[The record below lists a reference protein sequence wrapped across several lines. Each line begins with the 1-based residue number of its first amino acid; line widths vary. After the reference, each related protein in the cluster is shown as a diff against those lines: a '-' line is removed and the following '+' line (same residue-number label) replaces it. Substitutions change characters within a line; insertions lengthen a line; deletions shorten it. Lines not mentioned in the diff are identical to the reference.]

1 MKKIFSTALVLGVA
15 LTHDLS
21 LGFRQRE
28 GFNSYDLSCDGAHGA
43 VKYYVDGL
51 PNGVTF
57 DGLSIVITSAAQVG
71 TFTVRVKAVD

>member
-1 MKKIFSTALVLGVA
+1 MKKIFSTALFLGVA
-15 LTHDLS
+15 FTHGLN

-28 GFNSYDLSCDGAHGA
+28 GFNLYDLSCEGAHGA

-57 DGLSIVITSAAQVG
+57 DGSSIVITSAAQVG
-71 TFTVRVKAVD
+71 TFTLRVKAVD